1 MTKRTYPRSV
11 WILRAS
17 MKPVEVTVVK
27 NYGSPYTDYGD
38 LTEAG
43 KLYPV
48 SEMYPTKADAIAAGR
63 RQLGAQEVR
72 LALQSQRIAKRR
84 AALDKA
90 EAQDD

>member
-1 MTKRTYPRSV
+1 MTKRTYPRNV

-27 NYGSPYTDYGD
+27 NYDSPYTDYGD

-48 SEMYPTKADAIAAGR
+48 PDMYPTKAHAIAAGR

-90 EAQDD
+90 EASDD